1 MTDDRSHQTTS
12 AYRRHQTTLIELAI
26 DEDEHYTY
34 LSANAR
40 ESDDVRGDELKDD
53 LFDAVQSL
61 GAAAMGEFIPRQ
73 VASPDEARLR
83 P

>member
-53 LFDAVQSL
+53 LFDAVQP
-61 GAAAMGEFIPRQ
+61 PRRRGNGRIYPTPSG
-73 VASPDEARLR
+73 SPDEARLR
-83 P
+83 S